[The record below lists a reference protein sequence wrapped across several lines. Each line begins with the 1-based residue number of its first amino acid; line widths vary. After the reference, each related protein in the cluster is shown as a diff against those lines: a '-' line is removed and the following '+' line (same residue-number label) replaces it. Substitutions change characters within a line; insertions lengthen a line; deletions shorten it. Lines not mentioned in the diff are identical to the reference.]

1 MYVFYTRRVFM
12 FYSQELT
19 MCQRVGYVYVLQ
31 GGCKISPEGYGHMM
45 HMLKGLAMGRV
56 IAVLEV
62 QFIS

>member
-1 MYVFYTRRVFM
+1 M
-12 FYSQELT
+12 FYFQELI